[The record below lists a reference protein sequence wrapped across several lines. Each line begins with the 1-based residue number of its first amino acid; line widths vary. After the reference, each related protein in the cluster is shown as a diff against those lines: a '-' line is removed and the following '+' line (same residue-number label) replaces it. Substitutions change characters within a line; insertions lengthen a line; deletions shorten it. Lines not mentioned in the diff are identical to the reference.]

1 MDGAMT
7 ENMKDKKENR
17 KPPPD
22 YVGGN
27 RNQIV
32 ESNIQGEQVIG
43 L

>member
-1 MDGAMT
+1 MENTKDG
-7 ENMKDKKENR
+7 KEIR

-27 RNQIV
+27 QNQIA
-32 ESNIQGEQVIG
+32 ESNRRGEQVIG